1 MTLKCFKEE
10 LREEEGRELLIH
22 IAVSLIRSSGGGSLV
37 FELRC
42 ESNFCTILTKYG
54 RHAKL

>member
-1 MTLKCFKEE
+1 MVFDLMTLKCFQEE

-37 FELRC
+37 FE
-42 ESNFCTILTKYG
+42 
-54 RHAKL
+54 